1 MFTVK
6 LQSIDRKGNYTTV
19 KTLNVPQFSKAVAEK
34 AMAVAKERDLRV
46 SMYLRGEEVPE
57 GWSSRQLEFSTQIWL
72 QVELS
77 ESEALSELEDIP
89 F

>member
-1 MFTVK
+1 MFTIK
-6 LQSIDRKGNYTTV
+6 LQSQDRKGNYTTV

-46 SMYLRGEEVPE
+46 SMYLRGEDVPE
-57 GWSSRQLEFSTQIWL
+57 GWASRQLEFSTQIWL

-77 ESEALSELEDIP
+77 EAEALSELDALP

>member
-6 LQSIDRKGNYTTV
+6 LQSQDRKGNYATV

-46 SMYLRGEEVPE
+46 SMYLRGEDVPE
-57 GWSSRQLEFSTQIWL
+57 GWASRQLEFSTQIWL
-72 QVELS
+72 QVELE
-77 ESEALSELEDIP
+77 ESEALAELDALP